1 MVLYQL
7 MLLKLLS
14 MIIAAT
20 VLLLKVW
27 GADGDKQE
35 RNEDVIDAC
44 RIPSMGVKSRRH
56 VSSPVDVG
64 ELDR

>member
-35 RNEDVIDAC
+35 RNEDVIDAYRVPPMC
-44 RIPSMGVKSRRH
+44 VESRRH
-56 VSSPVDVG
+56 VSNPVDAG